1 MKVESPKVMNI
12 LLAHVRDKGL
22 KIYKHNLMKAQ
33 VCKMRVFCK
42 WTQTHEA
49 RGKVHKK
56 KGSDFIIGTS
66 IKWTEIFL

>member
-1 MKVESPKVMNI
+1 
-12 LLAHVRDKGL
+12 
-22 KIYKHNLMKAQ
+22 MKAQ